1 LEKINS
7 MGLIYADIE
16 LINAD
21 DLAFVR
27 RHVIGEEEVKR
38 IKVKMLVDTGSIY
51 MCINESVQE
60 QLQLAIV
67 EKRKGQLADG
77 RIVEYEVAGPIEVR
91 FKNRRC
97 VVDAMVLPGDNEM
110 LLGSIPLEDMDVM
123 IHPSRQELIVNPA
136 HPYFAQMKLK

>member
-1 LEKINS
+1 

-27 RHVIGEEEVKR
+27 RHVIGEDEVKR
-38 IKVKMLVDTGSIY
+38 IHVKMLVDTGSIY

-77 RIVEYEVAGPIEVR
+77 RIVEYDVAGPIEVR
-91 FKNRRC
+91 FKNRIYLDFNVAIKKIKLR
-97 VVDAMVLPGDNEM
+97 D
-110 LLGSIPLEDMDVM
+110 PL
-123 IHPSRQELIVNPA
+123 R
-136 HPYFAQMKLK
+136 

>member
-1 LEKINS
+1 MEKINS